1 MDDAT
6 KRARDKWHYRGQVR
20 PEFAEIPT
28 DGQETVW
35 DYPRP
40 PRVEADRR
48 EVRVLFRDTVIAS
61 STGAVRVMETA
72 SPPTF
77 YIPPRDIQMA
87 YVEKG
92 VGSSLCEWKGQ
103 TQYWS
108 VRVGEEVFLENVGWS
123 YPEPLA
129 GFESIGGFLSF
140 YPARLTCI
148 VGGEQVHAQPGGF
161 YGGWATSDVLG
172 PFKGAPG
179 TEWW

>member
-6 KRARDKWHYRGQVR
+6 RRARDKWHYRGQVR

-48 EVRVLFRDTVIAS
+48 EVRVLFRDTVVAS
-61 STGAVRVMETA
+61 STNAVRVMETA

-87 YVEKG
+87 YVDNG
-92 VGSSLCEWKGQ
+92 VGSSSCAWKGR
-103 TQYWS
+103 TQ
-108 VRVGEEVFLENVGWS
+108 
-123 YPEPLA
+123 
-129 GFESIGGFLSF
+129 
-140 YPARLTCI
+140 
-148 VGGEQVHAQPGGF
+148 
-161 YGGWATSDVLG
+161 
-172 PFKGAPG
+172 
-179 TEWW
+179 

>member
-1 MDDAT
+1 
-6 KRARDKWHYRGQVR
+6 
-20 PEFAEIPT
+20 
-28 DGQETVW
+28 
-35 DYPRP
+35 
-40 PRVEADRR
+40 
-48 EVRVLFRDTVIAS
+48 
-61 STGAVRVMETA
+61 
-72 SPPTF
+72 
-77 YIPPRDIQMA
+77 MA

-108 VRVGEEVFLENVGWS
+108 VRVGEEMFLENVGWS

-129 GFESIGGFLSF
+129 GFESIRGFLSF